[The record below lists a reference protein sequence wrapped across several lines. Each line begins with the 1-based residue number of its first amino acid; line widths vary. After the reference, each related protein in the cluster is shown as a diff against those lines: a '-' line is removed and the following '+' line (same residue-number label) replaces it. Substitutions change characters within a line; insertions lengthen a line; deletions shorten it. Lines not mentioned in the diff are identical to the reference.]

1 MPPDPRS
8 VEHVIPS
15 DSREIP
21 ARELLGDFRGVS
33 RFRSGRRK
41 FMPFTLDRLYPAPG
55 AKGIED
61 RAMIGRSLLVRTG
74 YVRW

>member
-1 MPPDPRS
+1 MPGS

-21 ARELLGDFRGVS
+21 ARELLGDFRGIS
-33 RFRSGRRK
+33 RFRSGRHK
-41 FMPFTLDRLYPAPG
+41 FMPFTLG
-55 AKGIED
+55 ANGIED